1 VTPAQQF
8 ATEFEPRLIEPLF
21 RHMTA
26 GIFAMVRALRGMAS
40 PTASGELAMYRE
52 RVMSSY
58 VKYCKAQAA
67 ECARRA
73 KLASSPELAAE
84 RRSLGLRWLKLAEK
98 AKAMPLG
105 RPREAESAAQGLRP

>member
-1 VTPAQQF
+1 
-8 ATEFEPRLIEPLF
+8 
-21 RHMTA
+21 
-26 GIFAMVRALRGMAS
+26 MAS
-40 PTASGELAMYRE
+40 PTASGALVMCRE
-52 RVMSSY
+52 RVMSY

-98 AKAMPLG
+98 AKATPLG
-105 RPREAESAAQGLRP
+105 RSREAESVAQGLRP